1 MSDLWESLVNLYR
14 LRLIPTVK
22 RMLDRRRFSYTLLTV
37 GVLTVCAA
45 ALSLLVSYAAQSV
58 TALDALAEE
67 YELFLVKFLS
77 AGNKRS
83 PMPEMG
89 EVISLAKGGAMALAI
104 FCGGI
109 WLVLS
114 AVAVGWVMTA
124 VMESEAYVYGLFM
137 IYGADRKQL
146 SRQLSLEFIL
156 AGLPALGVGVPLGY
170 LVYRLAGGSKGAT
183 AGLTLLSAVAFLLL
197 ILVSAAILS
206 GRVLKRPCMGLLNAS
221 DTSDLTV
228 SPRRSRLGGLNG
240 KRGSLGSALL
250 AFVRMR
256 RHFISLALV
265 TAIVAASA
273 FGSLSLGGGAGQT
286 ADSPS
291 HTFYFQSGIS
301 AEELRNNYLEPLDGL
316 AAVREFSYA
325 VTDTAEGLGTHLK
338 LTEAQNPAQS
348 GVYLGAQ
355 YATDSIRIA
364 CGDGNAYYELGG
376 SNPVPPEFSHIPI
389 EAMSRLGYD
398 LEAVPAG
405 CAVYVFPEQTG
416 RTLDLKVGDHITLS
430 LPTGQNGSL
439 SQKVET
445 EGETVTLRIVD
456 TVAVGNVIIPGDG
469 TELFP
474 RITEDYLYIS
484 PPDYEAFSGDD
495 RAVPFTAEEVYPD
508 ELFGEDTEDTCILAV
523 PDGYFKGGEAPD
535 VVTVI
540 HPAETAREL
549 FSSGMKKLDHLE
561 YFINQTYRGTGIYL
575 GTEKEYLTDPN
586 AAPLLEEQAKKALTR
601 YLDGRDLT
609 LIRKEYRVT
618 AVIPMPK
625 GSKPYVILP
634 RTDEVNYNRLLN
646 DLCALRLG
654 DLSDDAPALKSVV
667 HEAYVLST
675 SVSFR
680 GFGYG
685 GHLYL
690 GTSLPGD
697 FPAAMEA
704 AGVPLQL
711 PAPTFAHSRVTA
723 RGSFSMGDTHYLL
736 AEPFSDFN
744 PKLYPQID
752 ADQYPR
758 YVTGVGCFYT
768 VGDTVK
774 SSVLSAKEQD
784 FYALLHEDNIGRL
797 KAESIPMAGY
807 YAVSDW
813 VISPSDESA
822 LSEKPSRGTCVLA
835 VPSTE
840 KSPFRVGDTI
850 SVAVRQDTSAFANDP
865 ELMGLTGDRLL
876 AYLQER
882 LVYEYV
888 TLEVAAVVQ
897 GDRNALVV
905 AEEDLSA
912 ILGQDGIYRKL
923 EVYPYPTVTME
934 DYMNLHT
941 AAKALSK
948 APAGE
953 VTLLYDPSFI
963 TATAERMEPS
973 MLTRAMGGA
982 ALLLLP
988 LLLMSS
994 QFLFYGKR
1002 EEEYAIL
1009 YAIGKT
1015 PRERK
1020 AVLAAES
1027 GLFCVTVTL
1036 AAALACPVG
1045 YGLVLM
1051 LADALGL
1058 PLPPGDFNPLLYGG
1072 IIGIAALSS
1081 AVVGILACT
1090 RLKQVIQ
1097 DRRSRS

>member
-67 YELFLVKFLS
+67 YELFLVNFLS

-228 SPRRSRLGGLNG
+228 SPRRSQLGGLNG
-240 KRGSLGSALL
+240 KRGSWGSALL

-286 ADSPS
+286 ANSPS

-301 AEELRNNYLEPLDGL
+301 AEELRNNYLEPLDGH

-338 LTEAQNPAQS
+338 LTEAQNPAKS

-376 SNPVPPEFSHIPI
+376 STPVPPEFSHIPI

-416 RTLDLKVGDHITLS
+416 RTLNLKVGDHITLS

-439 SQKVET
+439 SQKVEA

-456 TVAVGNVIIPGDG
+456 TVAVGSVIIPGDG

-484 PPDYEAFSGDD
+484 PPDYEVFSGDD

-523 PDGYFKGGEAPD
+523 PDGYFAGGSAPD
-535 VVTVI
+535 IVTVI
-540 HPAETAREL
+540 HPSETAKEL
-549 FSSGMKKLDHLE
+549 FSSDRHELDHEE

-575 GTEKEYLTDPN
+575 GTEKEYLADPN
-586 AAPLLEEQAKKALTR
+586 AAPLLEERAKKALR
-601 YLDGRDLT
+601 DYYDGRDVT

-618 AVIPMPK
+618 TVIPMPK

-654 DLSDDAPALKSVV
+654 DLSDDAPALKTVV

-744 PKLYPQID
+744 PNVYPQID

-774 SSVLSAKEQD
+774 HSVLSAKEQD
-784 FYALLHEDNIGRL
+784 FYALFHEDNIGGL

-835 VPSTE
+835 VPSPE
-840 KSPFRVGDTI
+840 KSPFRVGDTV
-850 SVAVRQDTSAFANDP
+850 SVAVRQDTSAFASDP

-941 AAKALSK
+941 AATALSK

-963 TATAERMEPS
+963 TATVERMEPA

-1020 AVLAAES
+1020 TVLAAES

-1058 PLPPGDFNPLLYGG
+1058 PLPSGDFNPLLYGG

>member
-58 TALDALAEE
+58 TALDGLAEE
-67 YELFLVKFLS
+67 YELFLAKFLS

-89 EVISLAKGGAMALAI
+89 EVIALAKGGAVAVAL
-104 FCGGI
+104 FCGGL

-114 AVAVGWVMTA
+114 TVAVGWVMTA

-156 AGLPALGVGVPLGY
+156 AGLPAVSAGIPLGF
-170 LVYRLAGGSKGAT
+170 LAYRLAGGSGGLS
-183 AGLTLLSAVAFLLL
+183 AGLIFVSALAFLLL
-197 ILVSAAILS
+197 ILVSASFLS

-228 SPRRSRLGGLNG
+228 SPRRSRLGGLKG
-240 KRGSLGSALL
+240 RRGSLGSALL

-291 HTFYFQSGIS
+291 HTFYFQSGVS
-301 AEELRNNYLEPLDGL
+301 AEDLRFNYLEPLDGH

-338 LTEAQNPAQS
+338 LTEAQNPTRS

-364 CGDGNAYYELGG
+364 CGDGDAYYELGG
-376 SNPVPPEFSHIPI
+376 STPVPPEFSHIPI

-398 LEAVPAG
+398 LEAVPVG

-416 RTLDLKVGDHITLS
+416 PTLDLKVGDHITLS

-445 EGETVTLRIVD
+445 ESETVTLRIVD
-456 TVAVGNVIIPGDG
+456 TVEVGNVIIPEDG

-508 ELFGEDTEDTCILAV
+508 ELFGEDSEDTCILAV

-535 VVTVI
+535 TVTVI

-549 FSSGMKKLDHLE
+549 FSSDKNELDHEE

-586 AAPLLEEQAKKALTR
+586 AAPLLEEMAKKALSR
-601 YLDGRDLT
+601 YYEGGDVTLT
-609 LIRKEYRVT
+609 RKEYRVST
-618 AVIPMPK
+618 VISMPER
-625 GSKPYVILP
+625 SKPYIILP

-654 DLSDDAPALKSVV
+654 DISKDAPALKSVV

-675 SVSFR
+675 SMSFR
-680 GFGYG
+680 NFGYG

-690 GTSLPGD
+690 GTALPGD
-697 FPAAMEA
+697 FPTAMEA

-723 RGSFSMGDTHYLL
+723 RGSFSLGDTHYLL

-744 PKLYPQID
+744 PRVYPQID

-758 YVTGVGCFYT
+758 LVTGVGSFYT
-768 VGDTVK
+768 VGETVTN
-774 SSVLSAKEQD
+774 SVLSAKEKD
-784 FYALLHEDNIGRL
+784 FYALFHEDDIGGL

-813 VISPSDESA
+813 VISPASEADTQ
-822 LSEKPSRGTCVLA
+822 EKPPRGSCVLA
-835 VPSTE
+835 VPSPE
-840 KSPFRVGDTI
+840 KIPFRVGDTV
-850 SVAVRQDTSAFANDP
+850 SVAVRQDTSALANDP

-882 LVYEYV
+882 LIYEYV
-888 TLEVAAVVQ
+888 TVEVAAVVQ
-897 GDRNALVV
+897 GERETVILSD
-905 AEEDLSA
+905 EDLGL

-923 EVYPYPTVTME
+923 EVYLYPTVTME
-934 DYMNLHT
+934 DYLDFHA

-953 VTLLYDPSFI
+953 VTMLYDESFI
-963 TATAERMEPS
+963 TSTAEGLEPAVLMRS
-973 MLTRAMGGA
+973 VGVA

-1015 PRERK
+1015 PRERRT
-1020 AVLAAES
+1020 VFAAEVC
-1027 GLFCVTVTL
+1027 LFCVTVVL

-1045 YGLVLM
+1045 YGLVLTVTDM
-1051 LADALGL
+1051 LGL
-1058 PLPPGDFNPLLYGG
+1058 PLPAGVFSPLLYGG
-1072 IIGIAALSS
+1072 ILGAAALSS
-1081 AVVGILACT
+1081 ALVGILART
-1090 RLKQVIQ
+1090 RLRSFIQ

>member
-45 ALSLLVSYAAQSV
+45 DRSLLVSYAAQSV
-58 TALDALAEE
+58 TALDTLAEE

-89 EVISLAKGGAMALAI
+89 EVISLAKGGAMALAV

-156 AGLPALGVGVPLGY
+156 AGLPALGVGVPLGF
-170 LVYRLAGGSKGAT
+170 LVYRLAGGRGGMSVS
-183 AGLTLLSAVAFLLL
+183 LTCLSALAFLLL
-197 ILVSAAILS
+197 ILVSAAFLS

-273 FGSLSLGGGAGQT
+273 FGSLSLGGSAGQNVH
-286 ADSPS
+286 SPS

-301 AEELRNNYLEPLDGL
+301 AEELRNDYLDPLDGY

-338 LTEAQNPAQS
+338 LTEAQNPTQS

-376 SNPVPPEFSHIPI
+376 STPIPPEFSHIPI

-416 RTLDLKVGDHITLS
+416 RTLNLKVGDHITLS

-508 ELFGEDTEDTCILAV
+508 ELFGEDTEDTCILAI
-523 PDGYFKGGEAPD
+523 PDGYFAGGSAPD
-535 VVTVI
+535 IVTVI
-540 HPAETAREL
+540 HPAETAKEL
-549 FSSGMKKLDHLE
+549 FASGRHELDHEE

-586 AAPLLEEQAKKALTR
+586 AAPVLEELAKKALTR
-601 YLDGRDLT
+601 YLDGRDIT

-680 GFGYG
+680 NFAFGT
-685 GHLYL
+685 HLYL

-697 FPAAMEA
+697 FPSAMEA

-711 PAPTFAHSRVTA
+711 PAPTFAHSRITA

-744 PKLYPQID
+744 PKVYPQID

-758 YVTGVGCFYT
+758 YVTGVGSFYT

-774 SSVLSAKEQD
+774 SSVLSAQEQD
-784 FYALLHEDNIGRL
+784 FYALFHEDNIGGL

-807 YAVSDW
+807 YAVNDW

-822 LSEKPSRGTCVLA
+822 VSEKPSRGTCVLV
-835 VPSTE
+835 VPSPE
-840 KSPFRVGDTI
+840 RSPFRVGDTV
-850 SVAVRQDTSAFANDP
+850 SVAVRQDTSAFARDP

-897 GDRNALVV
+897 GAQKALIV
-905 AEEDLSA
+905 AEEDLGA

-923 EVYPYPTVTME
+923 EVYPYPNVTME
-934 DYMNLHT
+934 DYMNLHA

-948 APAGE
+948 SPAGE

-963 TATAERMEPS
+963 TDTAERMEPS
-973 MLTRAMGGA
+973 TLTRAMGGA

-988 LLLMSS
+988 LLLISS

-1020 AVLAAES
+1020 TVFAAES
-1027 GLFCVTVTL
+1027 CLFCVTVTL

-1051 LADALGL
+1051 LADTLGL
-1058 PLPPGDFNPLLYGG
+1058 PLPSAVFNPLLYGG
-1072 IIGIAALSS
+1072 IIGTAAVSS
-1081 AVVGILACT
+1081 TVVGILSRT
-1090 RLKQVIQ
+1090 RLKQFIQ

>member
-1 MSDLWESLVNLYR
+1 MSDLWESAVNFYR
-14 LRLIPTVK
+14 LRLVPTVK

-45 ALSLLVSYAAQSV
+45 ALSLLVAYAAQSI
-58 TALDALAEE
+58 TALDDLAEE
-67 YELFLVKFLS
+67 YELYLIKFLS
-77 AGNKRS
+77 SGNKRS
-83 PMPEMG
+83 PMPEMR
-89 EVISLAKGGAMALAI
+89 EVIALAKGGAVAVAV
-104 FCGGI
+104 FCGGL

-114 AVAVGWVMTA
+114 AVAVGWVMTS

-156 AGLPALGVGVPLGY
+156 AGLPAVIAGIPLG
-170 LVYRLAGGSKGAT
+170 LLAYRLSGGSGGLS
-183 AGLTLLSAVAFLLL
+183 AGLTCLSALAFLLL
-197 ILVSAAILS
+197 ILVSASFLS

-228 SPRRSRLGGLNG
+228 SPRHSRLGGLKG
-240 KRGSLGSALL
+240 RRGSLGSALL

-273 FGSLSLGGGAGQT
+273 FGSLSLGGGTGQT
-286 ADSPS
+286 VNSPS
-291 HTFYFQSGIS
+291 HTFYFQNGIS
-301 AEELRNNYLEPLDGL
+301 AEDLRFDYLDPLDGY

-338 LTEAQNPAQS
+338 LTEAQNPTQS

-364 CGDGNAYYELGG
+364 CGDGDAYYELGG
-376 SNPVPPEFSHIPI
+376 NNPVPPEFSHIPQ
-389 EAMSRLGYD
+389 EAMTRFGYD

-405 CAVYVFPEQTG
+405 CAVYVFPKQTG
-416 RTLDLKVGDHITLS
+416 PTLNLKVGDHITLS
-430 LPTGQNGSL
+430 LPTGQCGSL

-445 EGETVTLRIVD
+445 ESETVTLRIVD
-456 TVAVGNVIIPGDG
+456 TVEVGSVIIFEEG
-469 TELFP
+469 TEVCP

-508 ELFGEDTEDTCILAV
+508 ELFGEDTENTCILAV

-540 HPAETAREL
+540 HPTETAREL
-549 FSSGMKKLDHLE
+549 FSSDKNKLDHEE

-575 GTEKEYLTDPN
+575 GTEKEYLADPN
-586 AAPLLEEQAKKALTR
+586 AAPLLEERAKKALR
-601 YLDGRDLT
+601 GYYDGRDVT

-618 AVIPMPK
+618 SVIPMPK
-625 GSKPYVILP
+625 ESKPYIILP

-654 DLSDDAPALKSVV
+654 DISKDAPALKSVV

-680 GFGYG
+680 YFGYG

-690 GTSLPGD
+690 GTALPGD

-723 RGSFSMGDTHYLL
+723 RGSFSLGDTHYLL

-744 PKLYPQID
+744 PSVYPQID

-758 YVTGVGCFYT
+758 IVTGVGSFYT
-768 VGDTVK
+768 VGNTVTD
-774 SSVLSAKEQD
+774 SVLSVQEKD

-813 VISPSDESA
+813 VISPASEA
-822 LSEKPSRGTCVLA
+822 AIHEKPPRGSCVVA
-835 VPSTE
+835 VPSPE
-840 KSPFRVGDTI
+840 KSPVRVGETV

-882 LVYEYV
+882 LVYEYITV
-888 TLEVAAVVQ
+888 KVSAVVQ
-897 GDRNALVV
+897 GDQKALILS
-905 AEEDLSA
+905 EEDLGL

-934 DYMNLHT
+934 DYLDFHA

-953 VTLLYDPSFI
+953 VTLLYDERFI
-963 TATAERMEPS
+963 TNTAEGMEPS
-973 MLTRAMGGA
+973 VLMRSVGIA

-988 LLLMSS
+988 LMLMSS

-1015 PRERK
+1015 ARERK
-1020 AVLAAES
+1020 TVFAAEIR
-1027 GLFCVTVTL
+1027 LFCVTVVL
-1036 AAALACPVG
+1036 SAALACPVG
-1045 YGLVLM
+1045 YGLVLTV
-1051 LADALGL
+1051 ADILGL
-1058 PLPPGDFNPLLYGG
+1058 PLPMRVFSPLLYGG
-1072 IIGIAALSS
+1072 ILGASAVSS
-1081 AVVGILACT
+1081 AFVGILSRA
-1090 RLKQVIQ
+1090 RLRSFIQ

>member
-114 AVAVGWVMTA
+114 AVAVGWVMTS

-156 AGLPALGVGVPLGY
+156 AGLPAVGVGVPLGF
-170 LVYRLAGGSKGAT
+170 LVYRLAGGTEGAT
-183 AGLTLLSAVAFLLL
+183 ASLICLAVIAFLLL

-206 GRVLKRPCMGLLNAS
+206 GRLLKRPCMGLLNAS

-286 ADSPS
+286 ANNSPS

-301 AEELRNNYLEPLDGL
+301 AEELRNDYLEPLDGH

-338 LTEAQNPAQS
+338 LTEAQNPAKS

-376 SNPVPPEFSHIPI
+376 STPIPPEFSHIPI

-416 RTLDLKVGDHITLS
+416 PTLNLKVGDHITLS

-445 EGETVTLRIVD
+445 EGDTVTLRIVD
-456 TVAVGNVIIPGDG
+456 TVAVGSVIIPEEGS
-469 TELFP
+469 ELFP

-523 PDGYFKGGEAPD
+523 PDGYFGGSAPD
-535 VVTVI
+535 IVTVI
-540 HPAETAREL
+540 HPSETAKEL
-549 FSSGMKKLDHLE
+549 FSSGRHELDHEE

-575 GTEKEYLTDPN
+575 GTEKEYLADPN
-586 AAPLLEEQAKKALTR
+586 AAPLLEERAKKDLTR
-601 YLDGRDLT
+601 YLDGRDIT

-625 GSKPYVILP
+625 GSKPYIILP

-680 GFGYG
+680 NFTFGT
-685 GHLYL
+685 HLYL

-697 FPAAMEA
+697 FPSAMEA

-723 RGSFSMGDTHYLL
+723 RGSFSIGDTNYLL

-758 YVTGVGCFYT
+758 IVTGMGSFYN

-774 SSVLSAKEQD
+774 DSVLRAEEQD
-784 FYALLHEDNIGRL
+784 FYALFHEDNIGRL
-797 KAESIPMAGY
+797 KDESIPMSGY

-813 VISPSDESA
+813 VISPASESA
-822 LSEKPSRGTCVLA
+822 LSEMPSRGTCVLA
-835 VPSTE
+835 VPSPE
-840 KSPFRVGDTI
+840 KSPFRVGDTV
-850 SVAVRQDTSAFANDP
+850 SVAVRQDTSAFASDP

-948 APAGE
+948 SPAGE

-1020 AVLAAES
+1020 TVLAAES

-1036 AAALACPVG
+1036 AAALSCPVG

-1058 PLPPGDFNPLLYGG
+1058 PLPSAVFNPLLYSG
-1072 IIGIAALSS
+1072 IIGTAAVSS
-1081 AVVGILACT
+1081 AVVGILSRT
-1090 RLKQVIQ
+1090 RLKQFIQ